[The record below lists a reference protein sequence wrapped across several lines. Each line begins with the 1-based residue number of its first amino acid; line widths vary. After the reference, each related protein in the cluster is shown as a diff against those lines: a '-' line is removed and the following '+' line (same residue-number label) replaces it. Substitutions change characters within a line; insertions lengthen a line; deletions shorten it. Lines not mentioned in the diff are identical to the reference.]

1 MEDEMSTA
9 DLEVRDDRGEWQP
22 RELPQPGGIFR
33 RPLRPGP
40 VLSYFFGKE
49 GLLYSIN
56 ALYLALAVLS
66 WLFLTPSMARMSTL
80 SIDWILLIFARN
92 TGFLVV
98 IAGGLHLRLY
108 IKQAQGKRYKYSDK
122 WLATKD
128 KRFLFGHQTRD
139 NVFFSIV
146 SGCTIWTAYEVFTL
160 WGYANG
166 WWPMLR
172 WRERPVAFILLLFG
186 VLIFRHVHFY
196 LIHRLIHFK
205 PLYRISHYLHHKNV
219 NIGPWSGLSM
229 HPIEHLLY
237 FSGVLIHFIVP
248 SHPVHAIFHLM
259 HAGLA
264 PASGHSGYHAY
275 EVGGAKTLE
284 VGDYFHY
291 LHHRYFTV
299 NYGNT
304 GFPVDKWFGSYHDGT
319 LEAHEAMLKRRS
331 KLRKG
336 REE

>member
-1 MEDEMSTA
+1 
-9 DLEVRDDRGEWQP
+9 
-22 RELPQPGGIFR
+22 
-33 RPLRPGP
+33 

-49 GLLYSIN
+49 GLVYSVN
-56 ALYLALAVLS
+56 ALYVALAVVS
-66 WLFLTPSMARMSTL
+66 WLFLTPSMERMATL
-80 SIDWILLIFARN
+80 SIDWVALIFARN
-92 TGFLVV
+92 TALLVI

-108 IKQAQGKRYKYSDK
+108 TKRQQGTRYKYSAK
-122 WLATKD
+122 WLATKN
-128 KRFLFGHQTRD
+128 KKFLFGHQTWD

-146 SGCTIWTAYEVFTL
+146 SGCTIWTAYEVLAL

-166 WWPMLR
+166 MWPMITLR
-172 WRERPVAFILLLFG
+172 ESPVYFVLLMFG
-186 VLIFRHVHFY
+186 TLIFRHVHFY

-205 PLYRISHYLHHKNV
+205 PLYRISHYVHHKNV
-219 NIGPWSGLSM
+219 NVGPWSGLSM
-229 HPIEHLLY
+229 HPLEHLLY

-275 EVGGAKTLE
+275 EVGSPKEDGERPVLE
-284 VGDYFHY
+284 VGDYYHY

-304 GFPVDKWFGSYHDGT
+304 GFPIDKWLGSYHDGT
-319 LEAHEAMLKRRS
+319 PEAQERMNRRRS
-331 KLRKG
+331 RRRTQG
-336 REE
+336 S

>member
-1 MEDEMSTA
+1 ME
-9 DLEVRDDRGEWQP
+9 
-22 RELPQPGGIFR
+22 
-33 RPLRPGP
+33 
-40 VLSYFFGKE
+40 
-49 GLLYSIN
+49 
-56 ALYLALAVLS
+56 
-66 WLFLTPSMARMSTL
+66 TL
-80 SIDWILLIFARN
+80 SLDWALLIFARN
-92 TGFLVV
+92 TGLLVL

-108 IKQAQGKRYKYSDK
+108 IKRRQGTRYKYSDK
-122 WLATKD
+122 WLATD
-128 KRFLFGHQTRD
+128 NSRFLFRNQTWD
-139 NVFFSIV
+139 NIFWSIV
-146 SGCTIWTAYEVFTL
+146 SGCTLWSAYEVFTL

-166 WWPMLR
+166 MWPMITLR
-172 WRERPVAFILLLFG
+172 ESPVYFVLLFFG
-186 VLIFRHVHFY
+186 VLIFRHFHFY

-205 PLYRISHYLHHKNV
+205 PLYKISHYLHHKNINV
-219 NIGPWSGLSM
+219 GPWSGLSM

-259 HAGLA
+259 HAGVA

-275 EVGGAKTLE
+275 EIGGSYEDQEAKATLE

-319 LEAHEAMLKRRS
+319 PEAQERMMQRR
-331 KLRKG
+331 RKG
-336 REE
+336 KKQRA